1 MILNSLHGNSYNMTE
16 PLDLLKCDNMND
28 FVRMF
33 KHICE
38 EEGINKE
45 TVYIVSTKYLYV
57 TVNIL
62 LFVIYSFSWIL
73 LLISNYEINN
83 LSLFV
88 WLCLTALSIIFQ
100 LYRGSKF
107 YWWRKPNDQEKTTDL
122 SQVRQTWSHNVVPT
136 TILSRPRRSQRI
148 YVFI

>member
-45 TVYIVSTKYLYV
+45 TVYIVSTKYYCEYIIICYLLIFMDFV
-57 TVNIL
+57 VNIKL
-62 LFVIYSFSWIL
+62 
-73 LLISNYEINN
+73 
-83 LSLFV
+83 
-88 WLCLTALSIIFQ
+88 
-100 LYRGSKF
+100 
-107 YWWRKPNDQEKTTDL
+107 
-122 SQVRQTWSHNVVPT
+122 
-136 TILSRPRRSQRI
+136 
-148 YVFI
+148 

>member
-1 MILNSLHGNSYNMTE
+1 MYGHQRCTSKDANLIVVLIHVGHIGNSYNMTE

-73 LLISNYEINN
+73 LLISNYEIVYISVAFQFPWFVKKMYFFGEYVN
-83 LSLFV
+83 L
-88 WLCLTALSIIFQ
+88 
-100 LYRGSKF
+100 
-107 YWWRKPNDQEKTTDL
+107 
-122 SQVRQTWSHNVVPT
+122 
-136 TILSRPRRSQRI
+136 
-148 YVFI
+148 